1 MHAPQL
7 AHFADAIAQ
16 PDGLILVTGPT
27 GSGKT
32 RTLYS
37 CLNQLNTSGRNV
49 CTIED
54 PIEIRLAGINQIA
67 YHPKAGLDFNGI
79 IRALLRQDPD
89 VIMVGEIRDLE
100 TAEISIRASLTGHL
114 VFSTLHTNDAPGAIT
129 RLIDMGVEPFLVGSA
144 VELVIAQRLVRRLC
158 ADCAKTVPVDRAK
171 LLPALE
177 TLGMD
182 ESFLKDVTSLKEAVG
197 CRKCRGTGYRGR
209 VGVFEIFH
217 PKPLHDLII
226 TRISNRDLTEKAI
239 ALGMRPLAKSG
250 WLKVAAGLT
259 TIDELVRNL
268 SSNE

>member
-1 MHAPQL
+1 
-7 AHFADAIAQ
+7 
-16 PDGLILVTGPT
+16 
-27 GSGKT
+27 
-32 RTLYS
+32 
-37 CLNQLNTSGRNV
+37 
-49 CTIED
+49 
-54 PIEIRLAGINQIA
+54 
-67 YHPKAGLDFNGI
+67 
-79 IRALLRQDPD
+79 
-89 VIMVGEIRDLE
+89 MVGEIRDLE

-158 ADCAKTVPVDRAK
+158 SDCAKDVPVNRAR

-177 TLGMD
+177 ALGMG
-182 ESFLKDVTSLKEAVG
+182 EKELTSITSLREPVG
-197 CRKCRGTGYRGR
+197 CRRCRNTGYRGR

-226 TRISNRDLTEKAI
+226 TRVSNRELTDRAI
-239 ALGMRPLAKSG
+239 ANGMRPLARAG
-250 WLKVAAGLT
+250 WEKVVAGLT